1 MEHCQGSASTPGN
14 GFWGTPLHRR
24 TGSIV
29 NKYDWRDDTALMSDL
44 EPGEEERLAG
54 LDGDPGYSIG
64 GEKIGTFA
72 SLRVRN
78 FRLLLLVTILSN
90 AGQWIQSVTLSWL
103 VYNLTSSGTM
113 LGTLNVVRSSASL
126 GLTPLAGVLIDRI
139 NRKILMTSTNG
150 WLFII
155 SLAFGLVLVSGRIEL
170 LDLFIFTFLGGIS
183 QAATSIIVAALPFK
197 AG

>member
-1 MEHCQGSASTPGN
+1 
-14 GFWGTPLHRR
+14 
-24 TGSIV
+24 
-29 NKYDWRDDTALMSDL
+29 MSDL